1 MAGEAPHGGARAIKS
16 PVGKGKNWEKFSA
29 ERILNIQSKL
39 SVNSRWKPI
48 WSGFIKT
55 EFCNRQSN
63 LSTSLN

>member
-29 ERILNIQSKL
+29 EQILNIQSKL

-48 WSGFIKT
+48 
-55 EFCNRQSN
+55 
-63 LSTSLN
+63 